1 MTPTWAVIVVGLTSG
16 ALGSLLTAGVTASHE
31 RAAEFRSKLLNAADE
46 FSIATILALQKTRDA
61 AGRILD
67 AERPLVDHAGR
78 FKPEIQ
84 AELDAAN
91 GAVDDVFAKQAR
103 VHLLFGDQTPASI
116 AGAGATAHLR
126 NMLMALEHRPDSIH
140 NHAPLVTYSRNFTGT
155 QEQHEK
161 FNLAALVVL
170 QQTWWDRL
178 RERWQLRRRSK
189 RSS

>member
-1 MTPTWAVIVVGLTSG
+1 M
-16 ALGSLLTAGVTASHE
+16 
-31 RAAEFRSKLLNAADE
+31 R
-46 FSIATILALQKTRDA
+46 
-61 AGRILD
+61 
-67 AERPLVDHAGR
+67 
-78 FKPEIQ
+78 PEIQ